1 MKKIDLLLVKSFIPP
16 FIATFCIALFVLIMQ
31 FLWVYI
37 DDIIGKGA
45 GFWMIMELISYLS
58 MSLIPTALP
67 IAVLISSVMVM
78 GNLAEF
84 YELASIKSAGVSLLR
99 VMKPLMFLVAGISVF
114 SYFCSNN
121 LIPIANL
128 QFKSRL
134 YDIRKQKP
142 TMSLETGVFNED
154 FQNIIIHIGKKGS
167 NNRDIE
173 DVLIYDHQNNNRN
186 PMQILA
192 EKGEMYTTKDHR
204 YFIMNLYDGNQY
216 QETAQMSRGSN
227 QNYPFIRTSFKEWTK
242 IFDLS
247 EFEINRTDAD
257 LFGSHHTMLATSQ
270 LLTAIDSLNLKTES
284 AYERF
289 GKGTSRYFWI
299 FRQEADTTAIDE
311 NILIDEE
318 SKIDS
323 TKLKPVR
330 IKNDSTNITSPAKK
344 DTLSVKKA
352 IPLNKKINVKET
364 DSFKRHAKAT
374 KKTHKIAPTQKIEKP
389 LSEYSSILELFP
401 YWTTKR
407 NLYTKAQ
414 SYARNVQGLAMSAS
428 RDYAK
433 FKESKVKHIYELHIK
448 FSMAAVCF
456 IFLFIGAPM
465 GAIVRKGGFGY
476 PILIS
481 IVFFMIFIILTIFCK
496 KLAET
501 YVVPAALAP
510 WIPCAILFPIG
521 LILTY
526 RAMNDSKLVNT
537 DRYQLFFAKL
547 VRFFKPNN

>member
-1 MKKIDLLLVKSFIPP
+1 
-16 FIATFCIALFVLIMQ
+16 MQ
-31 FLWVYI
+31 FLWIYI

-45 GFWMIMELISYLS
+45 GFWMILELISYLS

-67 IAVLISSVMVM
+67 IAILISSVMVM

-99 VMKPLMFLVAGISVF
+99 VMQPLMFVVAGISVF

-121 LIPIANL
+121 IIPIANL

-142 TMSLETGVFNED
+142 TMSLEAGVFNED
-154 FQNIIIHIGKKGS
+154 FQDFVIHIGKKNS

-173 DVLIYDHQNNNRN
+173 DVIIYDHKGNSRK

-192 EKGEMYTTKDHR
+192 KKGEMYTTKDQH

-216 QETAQMSRGSN
+216 QETEQFTKGKT

-247 EFEINRTDAD
+247 EFEISRTDAD
-257 LFGSHHTMLATSQ
+257 LFGSHYSMLATSQ
-270 LLTAIDSLNLKTES
+270 LITAIDSLDIKIDNAYKKLNKGTNRYFLIFKDEMLEGDTKLDSIIPIESPKEINLLKEVNLKNDTNIVNVETEN
-284 AYERF
+284 
-289 GKGTSRYFWI
+289 
-299 FRQEADTTAIDE
+299 DTQQLSIST
-311 NILIDEE
+311 
-318 SKIDS
+318 KKDS
-323 TKLKPVR
+323 TIPITITKPTTKNENGIS
-330 IKNDSTNITSPAKK
+330 IKSPSYKQHIKAKTK
-344 DTLSVKKA
+344 SYRKPPVQE
-352 IPLNKKINVKET
+352 IN
-364 DSFKRHAKAT
+364 
-374 KKTHKIAPTQKIEKP
+374 KP
-389 LSEYSSILELFP
+389 LSEYNSIVELFP
-401 YWTTKR
+401 AWKVKK
-407 NLYTKAQ
+407 NIYTKAV
-414 SYARNVQGLAMSAS
+414 SYSRNIQGLAMSAS
-428 RDYAK
+428 RDFEK
-433 FKESKVKHIYELHIK
+433 LRESKVKHIYELHIK

-481 IVFFMIFIILTIFCK
+481 IVFFMIFIILNIFCK

-501 YVVPAALAP
+501 YVLPASLAP
-510 WIPCAILFPIG
+510 WVPCMVLFPVG
-521 LILTY
+521 MILTY
-526 RAMNDSKLVNT
+526 RAMNDSKMVNT
-537 DRYQLFFAKL
+537 DRYQRIFAK
-547 VRFFKPNN
+547 VVQFFKSKS

>member
-1 MKKIDLLLVKSFIPP
+1 
-16 FIATFCIALFVLIMQ
+16 
-31 FLWVYI
+31 
-37 DDIIGKGA
+37 
-45 GFWMIMELISYLS
+45 
-58 MSLIPTALP
+58 
-67 IAVLISSVMVM
+67 M

-99 VMKPLMFLVAGISVF
+99 IMKPLMFVVAAISVF
-114 SYFCSNN
+114 SYICSNN

-142 TMSLETGVFNED
+142 TMSLEAGVFNED
-154 FQNIIIHIGKKGS
+154 FQDFVIHIGKKGS

-173 DVLIYDHQNNNRN
+173 DVLIYDHKGANRK

-192 EKGEMYTTKDHR
+192 KKGEMYTTKNQR
-204 YFIMNLYDGNQY
+204 YFIMNLYDGHQY
-216 QETAQMSRGSN
+216 QETEQMSRGSN

-242 IFDLS
+242 VFDLS

-270 LLTAIDSLNLKTES
+270 LLTALDSLDMKIEDAFKRLSKN
-284 AYERF
+284 AN
-289 GKGTSRYFWI
+289 RYFWVLKSGEQADDI
-299 FRQEADTTAIDE
+299 DVDSLWKSEADLDSNKIKSTKI
-311 NILIDEE
+311 
-318 SKIDS
+318 KIDS
-323 TKLKPVR
+323 SVMADD
-330 IKNDSTNITSPAKK
+330 IDEDSSEIVDGIDEDSTTTLTSVAK
-344 DTLSVKKA
+344 DTSQKIRINETHSYKQHTKA
-352 IPLNKKINVKET
+352 RT
-364 DSFKRHAKAT
+364 
-374 KKTHKIAPTQKIEKP
+374 KIAYKKPPLQKIEKP
-389 LSEYSSILELFP
+389 LSEYNSIMELIP
-401 YWTTKR
+401 ELATKR

-414 SYARNVQGLAMSAS
+414 AYARNMQGLAMSAS
-428 RDYAK
+428 RDFDK
-433 FKESKVKHIYELHIK
+433 FRESKVKHMYELHIK

-481 IVFFMIFIILTIFCK
+481 IVFFMIFIILNIFCK

-501 YVVPAALAP
+501 YVLPASLAP

-521 LILTY
+521 IILTY

-537 DRYQLFFAKL
+537 DRYQLIFTKL
-547 VRFFKPNN
+547 IRFFKPNN